1 MGRARVAAA
10 VLVLATVSGAVAG
23 SGCTAAQLADAL
35 NSAIQ
40 DCSVPG
46 QNRFVRDT
54 LKDVYLWYKELPDP
68 DPASFTTPEAY
79 LEAVRYKALDKTF
92 SFITGRA
99 ANDALTN
106 DSQYVGFGFKS
117 EIVSA
122 SEIRVADVYAGGPA
136 ADAGLERGAGILEV
150 NGRSAA
156 SLISTGET
164 SSIFGPAQVGV
175 SAHVLFRDRAGADH
189 DVQMVKRTVTI
200 PTVAVTTTIASGG
213 RVVGYLL
220 LENFVTPTSA
230 ALDAAFTQLEAAG
243 ANELILDVRY
253 NGGGLVTVAQHLASL
268 IGGSRTTGQLF
279 IQLAFNDKHSSD
291 NQNINFQTLPH
302 ALGLER
308 LVVITTENSASASES
323 MVNGL
328 RPYIPVTVVGGTTY
342 GKPVGQT
349 VFNFCDKVLYA
360 VTFAAKNARGQADFF
375 NGIPADCAAPDDLDH
390 ALGDTREGSLAEAL
404 RYLRT
409 GSCSASAAAAARAQS
424 APRPAG
430 RGLIRED
437 GSHPMFVAR

>member
-1 MGRARVAAA
+1 MRRARVAAA
-10 VLVLATVSGAVAG
+10 VLALATAAGVVVG
-23 SGCTAAQLADAL
+23 SGCTAAQLADAV
-35 NSAIQ
+35 NSALQ
-40 DCSVPG
+40 DCSVLG
-46 QNRFVRDT
+46 ENRFVRDT

-68 DPASFTTPEAY
+68 DPGSFTSPEAY
-79 LEAVRYKALDKTF
+79 LEAVRYKAVDKTF

-122 SEIRVADVYAGGPA
+122 SEIRVADVYAASPS
-136 ADAGLERGAGILEV
+136 ADAGLERGASILEV
-150 NGRSAA
+150 NGRTAA

-175 SAHVLFRDRAGADH
+175 SAHVLFRDRAGVDH

-200 PTVAVTTTIASGG
+200 PTVAITTTIASGG
-213 RVVGYLL
+213 RVVGYVL
-220 LENFVTPTSA
+220 LENFVTPTSP

-243 ANELILDVRY
+243 ASELVLDVRY

-268 IGGSRTTGQLF
+268 IGGPRTTGQLF
-279 IQLAFNDKHSSD
+279 IQLAFNDKHTAD

-302 ALGLER
+302 ALGLDR
-308 LVVITTENSASASES
+308 LVVITTESSASASES
-323 MVNGL
+323 MINGL
-328 RPYIPVTVVGGTTY
+328 RPYIPVTVVGSTTY
-342 GKPVGQT
+342 GKPVGQS

-375 NGIPADCAAPDDLDH
+375 NGIPPDCAAADDLDH

-404 RYLRT
+404 RYLRV
-409 GSCSASAAAAARAQS
+409 GSCSASAAARAQS
-424 APRPAG
+424 ALRPAG
-430 RGLIRED
+430 RGLVRED
-437 GSHPMFVAR
+437 GSHPMFVAP